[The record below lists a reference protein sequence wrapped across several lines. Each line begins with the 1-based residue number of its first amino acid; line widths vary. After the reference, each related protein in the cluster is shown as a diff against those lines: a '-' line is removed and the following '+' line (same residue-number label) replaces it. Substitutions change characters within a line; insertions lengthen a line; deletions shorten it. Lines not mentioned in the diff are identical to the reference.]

1 MKHDPVEKGGGD
13 KKSYATKAKVEFAVR
28 MARDV
33 AGIDKIGG
41 LTFGSDGSVTV
52 LRAEEKTRG
61 PSVEDEIAEWKS
73 RRRGN

>member
-1 MKHDPVEKGGGD
+1 MKHDPVDTG

-41 LTFGSDGSVTV
+41 LEFAPDGTIRVFRAQDVRGQTQSVD
-52 LRAEEKTRG
+52 
-61 PSVEDEIAEWKS
+61 DEIAEWRAN
-73 RRRGN
+73 RRKG